1 MTMMPQRFPCKCS
14 SIGKCLFAFLMMIG
28 SSFLTFV
35 SASEVS
41 FNRDIRPLLSDRCFH
56 CHGPDE
62 AQRKGDLRLD
72 TAEGA
77 MRDHDGVRAVVPGS
91 PDQSELIQRIFTSDP
106 DDVMPPP
113 DSDAA
118 LSPAERELFR
128 AWIQNGAEYETHWSF
143 VAPVQPPVPEVA
155 LQDWVRQPIDAFV
168 LRRLELEGVSPSEEA
183 GKENLIR
190 RVTLDLTGLPPT
202 PKEVDAFLQ
211 DRSTNAYER
220 LVDRL
225 LQSSR
230 YGERMALDWLNAARY
245 ADTNGYQ
252 NDQERQMWIWRNW
265 VIDAYNQNKPFDE
278 FTIEQ
283 IAGDMLPDATISQ
296 IIASG
301 FNRNHRI
308 NGEGG
313 VIPEEYRVE
322 YVIDRVETTG
332 AIWLGLTVGCARCHS
347 HKFDPVSQKEF
358 YSLFAY
364 FNNVPENG
372 RDGNRGNATPTISVP
387 VPGMEVKVS
396 AVEQRVEA
404 LEATLALNTPEFL
417 EAFESWKNQTNAD
430 IQSQQLNPTWQ
441 SATVLSAESTGDV
454 VFQLLEDGSRLTTG
468 PNPANPTYTVVLKPG
483 QGTLTGIRLETL
495 THPELTDNGL
505 ARSVNGNFVLTEF
518 EVMEKKPGTNEPH
531 PVKIA
536 SAQASYSQGNYPIEN
551 TIDGQSNTGW
561 AIYGRPNIV
570 DTSAVFTLSEP
581 IEVVEGTQFI
591 IRMRH
596 DANFNQHAVGR
607 FRLSL
612 TSALKPALDGK
623 EGFSEAIL
631 AALNAGEE
639 MTDDQHLLLMEHYR
653 QMSPI
658 NAPVREQLAK
668 AKKDLEQVRK
678 QATTTVMVMEEMEKR
693 RPAYFLNRGQ
703 YDQPRE
709 EVFPGIPVSLGKLP
723 EGAPNNRLGL
733 ARWLVANDNPLTAR
747 VTVNRYWQMYFGT
760 GLVKTADDFGAQG
773 EFPSHPD
780 LLDYLATEFIRSGW
794 DVKAMQRMIVTSAT
808 YRQSSAVSESLFKLD
823 PENRLLARGPRFRLR
838 AEAIRDQALAISG
851 LLEEKQGGPS
861 VKPYQPSGL
870 WEEVAYDKN
879 MRYVRGTGDDL
890 YRRSMYTFW
899 KRAVAP
905 PTMVIFDAG
914 GRERCDV
921 ARRATNTP
929 LQALATL
936 NDVQFVEAASFL
948 GERMIREGGSSDVE
962 RLTYG
967 WRLAVTRQPDAMELS
982 VLQKSLTHYLDHYR
996 NHPEEAKALTQ
1007 IGEKEHEPSD
1017 AAELSAYTAIAN
1029 VLLNLD
1035 ETITRE

>member
-1 MTMMPQRFPCKCS
+1 
-14 SIGKCLFAFLMMIG
+14 LFAFLMMIG

-358 YSLFAY
+358 
-364 FNNVPENG
+364 
-372 RDGNRGNATPTISVP
+372 
-387 VPGMEVKVS
+387 
-396 AVEQRVEA
+396 
-404 LEATLALNTPEFL
+404 
-417 EAFESWKNQTNAD
+417 
-430 IQSQQLNPTWQ
+430 
-441 SATVLSAESTGDV
+441 
-454 VFQLLEDGSRLTTG
+454 
-468 PNPANPTYTVVLKPG
+468 
-483 QGTLTGIRLETL
+483 
-495 THPELTDNGL
+495 
-505 ARSVNGNFVLTEF
+505 
-518 EVMEKKPGTNEPH
+518 
-531 PVKIA
+531 
-536 SAQASYSQGNYPIEN
+536 
-551 TIDGQSNTGW
+551 
-561 AIYGRPNIV
+561 
-570 DTSAVFTLSEP
+570 
-581 IEVVEGTQFI
+581 
-591 IRMRH
+591 
-596 DANFNQHAVGR
+596 
-607 FRLSL
+607 
-612 TSALKPALDGK
+612 
-623 EGFSEAIL
+623 
-631 AALNAGEE
+631 
-639 MTDDQHLLLMEHYR
+639 
-653 QMSPI
+653 
-658 NAPVREQLAK
+658 
-668 AKKDLEQVRK
+668 
-678 QATTTVMVMEEMEKR
+678 
-693 RPAYFLNRGQ
+693 
-703 YDQPRE
+703 
-709 EVFPGIPVSLGKLP
+709 
-723 EGAPNNRLGL
+723 
-733 ARWLVANDNPLTAR
+733 
-747 VTVNRYWQMYFGT
+747 
-760 GLVKTADDFGAQG
+760 
-773 EFPSHPD
+773 
-780 LLDYLATEFIRSGW
+780 
-794 DVKAMQRMIVTSAT
+794 
-808 YRQSSAVSESLFKLD
+808 
-823 PENRLLARGPRFRLR
+823 
-838 AEAIRDQALAISG
+838 
-851 LLEEKQGGPS
+851 
-861 VKPYQPSGL
+861 
-870 WEEVAYDKN
+870 
-879 MRYVRGTGDDL
+879 
-890 YRRSMYTFW
+890 
-899 KRAVAP
+899 
-905 PTMVIFDAG
+905 
-914 GRERCDV
+914 
-921 ARRATNTP
+921 
-929 LQALATL
+929 
-936 NDVQFVEAASFL
+936 
-948 GERMIREGGSSDVE
+948 
-962 RLTYG
+962 
-967 WRLAVTRQPDAMELS
+967 
-982 VLQKSLTHYLDHYR
+982 
-996 NHPEEAKALTQ
+996 
-1007 IGEKEHEPSD
+1007 
-1017 AAELSAYTAIAN
+1017 
-1029 VLLNLD
+1029 
-1035 ETITRE
+1035 

>member
-1 MTMMPQRFPCKCS
+1 MTVMTHRIPRNDALMRNYL
-14 SIGKCLFAFLMMIG
+14 IAFLMLAG
-28 SSFLTFV
+28 SSFLSGL

-72 TAEGA
+72 TSEGA
-77 MRDHDGVRAVVPGS
+77 MLDHDGVRAVVPGD
-91 PDQSELIQRIFTSDP
+91 PDQSELIQRIFTNDP

-113 DSDAA
+113 DSDAS
-118 LSPAERELFR
+118 LSDAEKALFR
-128 AWIQNGAEYETHWSF
+128 AWIQKGAEYETHWSF
-143 VAPVQPPVPEVA
+143 VPPVQADIPEVK
-155 LQDWVRQPIDAFV
+155 LQNWVRQPIDAFV
-168 LRRLELEGVSPSEEA
+168 FKRLEDEGLSPSEQA
-183 GKENLIR
+183 TRENLIR

-202 PKEVDAFLQ
+202 PLEVDAFLR
-211 DRSTNAYER
+211 DHSTDAYEQ

-225 LQSSR
+225 LQSNR

-265 VIDAYNQNKPFDE
+265 VIDAYNQNKPFDQ

-283 IAGDMLPDATISQ
+283 IAGDMLPDATIDQ

-332 AIWLGLTVGCARCHS
+332 AIWMGLSVGCGRCHS
-347 HKFDPVSQKEF
+347 HKFDPISQKEF

-387 VPGMEVKVS
+387 VPGMEIKVS
-396 AVEQRVEA
+396 AAEKQVEE
-404 LEATLALNTPEFL
+404 LETTLALNTPEFL
-417 EAFESWKNQTNAD
+417 EAFESWKKQARAD
-430 IQSQQLNPTWQ
+430 IQSQQLHPVWQ
-441 SATVLSAESTGDV
+441 AASVLDVESTGGV
-454 VFQLLEDGSRLTTG
+454 TFQLLNDGSRLATG
-468 PNPANPTYTVVLKPG
+468 PNPSNPSYTVTLQPG

-495 THPELTDNGL
+495 THPDLTDNGL

-518 EVMEKKPGTNEPH
+518 EVLEKKPDIEKPRSLN
-531 PVKIA
+531 IA

-551 TIDGQSNTGW
+551 AIDGKSNTGW
-561 AIYGRPNIV
+561 AVYGRPKIE
-570 DTSAVFTLSEP
+570 DTTAVFTLADP
-581 IEVVEGTQFI
+581 LDVAEGTQLVVRLHHGAGFN
-591 IRMRH
+591 RH
-596 DANFNQHAVGR
+596 AIGR

-612 TSALKPALDGK
+612 TSARKPTLDGK
-623 EGFSEAIL
+623 EGFSEAMI
-631 AALNAGEE
+631 AALNAGDQG
-639 MTDDQHLLLMEHYR
+639 TDEQHQLLIEHYR
-653 QMSPI
+653 QMSPVY
-658 NAPVREQLAK
+658 APLREQLAT
-668 AKKDLEQVRK
+668 AKKELDQVRK
-678 QATTTVMVMEEMEKR
+678 RATTTVMVMEEMEKR

-703 YDQPRE
+703 YDQQRE

-733 ARWLVANDNPLTAR
+733 AQWLVAPDNPLTAR

-760 GLVKTADDFGAQG
+760 GLVKTVDDFGAQG
-773 EFPSHPD
+773 EFPSHPE
-780 LLDYLATEFIRSGW
+780 LLDFLATEFIRSGW

-808 YRQSSAVSESLFKLD
+808 YRQSSAVSESLLKLD

-851 LLEEKQGGPS
+851 LLEEKLGGPS
-861 VKPYQPSGL
+861 VKPYQPAGL
-870 WEEVAYDKN
+870 WEEVAYDKK
-879 MRYVRGTGDDL
+879 MKYVRGAGDDL

-936 NDVQFVEAASFL
+936 NDVQFVEAARFF
-948 GERMIREGGSSDVE
+948 GERMMREGGNSDVE

-967 WRLAVTRQPDAMELS
+967 WRLAVTRQPDAMELDIM
-982 VLQKSLTHYLDHYR
+982 LKSLSKHLEHYR
-996 NHPEEAKALTQ
+996 KHPQEAEALIQ
-1007 IGEKEHEPSD
+1007 IGEKKSGSD
-1017 AAELSAYTAIAN
+1017 DSVKLAAYTAIAN